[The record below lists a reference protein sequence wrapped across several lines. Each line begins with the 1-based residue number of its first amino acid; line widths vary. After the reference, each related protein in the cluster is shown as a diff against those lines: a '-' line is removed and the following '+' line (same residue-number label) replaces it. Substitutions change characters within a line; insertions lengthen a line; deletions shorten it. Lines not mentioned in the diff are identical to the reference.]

1 MELSNL
7 KLAIIGAG
15 RWGMNHVRTASKILN
30 PENISVFDFNAAVEK
45 KLVEIAP
52 GIKFSHNIDELLNDE
67 KINAVIIATPAE
79 THYKL
84 TKKCLIHHKNV
95 LVEKPITLYIHEAE
109 ELLKLSQK
117 NELKLMVGHVLL
129 YHPAVLKMKELI
141 DKGHI
146 GNLQYIYSNRVNLG
160 AIRSEENI
168 LWSFAPH
175 DISVI
180 QFLIGSNPK
189 SVFAKGSDFIQNG
202 IEDITLTY
210 LEYPGNIHAHIFVSW
225 LHPFKEQRM
234 VIIGEKGMFVFD
246 DTLKTEKLKFH
257 KKGFKVS
264 NGNVEKF
271 ESEFE
276 VVEYQEKMP
285 LTEEHLHFYD
295 SIINNEKPRTD
306 GAHALDVLRILDSAS
321 RSLKG

>member
-1 MELSNL
+1 MDVSNL

-45 KLVEIAP
+45 KLTEISP
-52 GIKFSHNIDELLNDE
+52 GIKFSHNIDELINDD
-67 KINAVIIATPAE
+67 KINAVIISTPAE

-84 TKKCLIHHKNV
+84 TKKCLIHQKNV

-141 DKGHI
+141 DEGKI

-210 LEYPGNIHAHIFVSW
+210 LEYPENIHAHVFVSW

-271 ESEFE
+271 DSEFE
-276 VVEYQEKMP
+276 VVEYEEKMP

-295 SIINNEKPRTD
+295 SIIKNKKPRTD

>member
-1 MELSNL
+1 MDVSNL

-15 RWGMNHVRTASKILN
+15 RWGMNHVKTASKILN

-52 GIKFSHNIDELLNDE
+52 GIKFSHNIDELINDD
-67 KINAVIIATPAE
+67 KINAVIISTPAE

-84 TKKCLIHHKNV
+84 TKKCLIHQKNV

-129 YHPAVLKMKELI
+129 YHPAVLKMKALI
-141 DKGHI
+141 DEGKI

-175 DISVI
+175 DVSVI

-246 DTLKTEKLKFH
+246 ETLKTEKLKFH

-271 ESEFE
+271 DSEFE
-276 VVEYQEKMP
+276 VVEYEEKMP

-295 SIINNEKPRTD
+295 SIINNKKPRTD
-306 GAHALDVLRILDSAS
+306 GTHALDVLRILDSAS